1 MHDFKA
7 IAESNNFI
15 VLDTYVSDWQA
26 VESYQ
31 TESDL
36 ERELVQDLQNQG
48 YEYAA
53 GLNSPEKLLANVRT
67 QLQILNTVQF
77 SDGEWERFVETWLD
91 KPGDGLVDKARKVH
105 DDYIYDFVWLF
116 RVFRG

>member
-1 MHDFKA
+1 MYDFKA

-36 ERELVQDLQNQG
+36 ERELVQDLATSTLRASTRRKNCW
-48 YEYAA
+48 
-53 GLNSPEKLLANVRT
+53 PT
-67 QLQILNTVQF
+67 C
-77 SDGEWERFVETWLD
+77 
-91 KPGDGLVDKARKVH
+91 ARSCKS
-105 DDYIYDFVWLF
+105 
-116 RVFRG
+116 

>member
-53 GLNSPEKLLANVRT
+53 GLNSPEKLLANVRAPAAN
-67 QLQILNTVQF
+67 LEHRAIF
-77 SDGEWERFVETWLD
+77 GW
-91 KPGDGLVDKARKVH
+91 
-105 DDYIYDFVWLF
+105 
-116 RVFRG
+116 RVGTL